1 MTAESKYHKRKNVKN
16 KAYLDKICKLYK
28 RIMNKYIAK
37 YTKEQENK
45 LRNIE
50 KHNLKLYCRY
60 LNSIHNNKKETMA
73 SASCFFEYFKNLDT
87 ENATESKDIFGDE
100 LLMRTITK
108 Y

>member
-1 MTAESKYHKRKNVKN
+1 
-16 KAYLDKICKLYK
+16 
-28 RIMNKYIAK
+28 MNKYIDK

-50 KHNLKLYCRY
+50 KHNPKMYCRY
-60 LNSIHNNKKETMA
+60 LNSLRNTKKETMA

-87 ENATESKDIFGDE
+87 EKATESNDILGDE

-108 Y
+108 H